1 MIWKSSEFILSDFL
15 LKALSHQIV
24 FKNALEKFNAPRL
37 QVINEIN
44 RNHQVLQQK
53 FLLLSFLTFLYF
65 YGIINRSCF
74 RVITLMIYNHLI
86 IVMFAISVVALY
98 LMFYKKKKKKLFQK
112 NIEQQRV
119 ICRILQNSGQ
129 QFVAQMFLE
138 LTHSL

>member
-98 LMFYKKKKKKLFQK
+98 LMFYKKKKKNSFRKILNSRGSSVESYRTPGNNLLRKCFQ
-112 NIEQQRV
+112 
-119 ICRILQNSGQ
+119 S
-129 QFVAQMFLE
+129 
-138 LTHSL
+138 